1 MTDYDQMI
9 DRTGGEAL
17 IPEDVSRE
25 IVQGAIRQSAALT
38 LFRRVTMSQRQHRM
52 PVLSVLP
59 TAYWVDGDTGLK
71 KTSQQQ
77 WANKYL
83 TAEEL
88 AVIVPVPEAFLEDV
102 TYDLWAEVMPRITE
116 AIGAL
121 VDAAVFFGTSIPTSW
136 PDSIVDGAYNAGNNY
151 VRGSV
156 SGQNLDVDISE
167 TMALVE
173 GDGFDVTGFAAR
185 PRIRADL
192 RGLRDADGQPILGTD
207 SNQSTVYGEPLAYV
221 NNGSWE
227 ASEADLIAGDFSQG
241 IMGIRTDIQ
250 FKILT
255 EAALFDDSGNLVIN
269 LPQQDSVA
277 LRARFR
283 CGYQV
288 PNPINVEQPT
298 EANRYPF
305 AVLNPSTYGS

>member
-9 DRTGGEAL
+9 DRTGAEAL

-25 IVQGAIRQSAALT
+25 IIQGAIRESASLT
-38 LFRRVTMSQRQHRM
+38 LFRRVNMSRKQQRM
-52 PVLSVLP
+52 PVLSALP
-59 TAYWVDGDTGLK
+59 TAYWVSGDTGLK
-71 KTSQQQ
+71 KTSEQA

-88 AVIVPVPEAFLEDV
+88 AVIVPVPEAVLDDV
-102 TYDLWAEVMPRITE
+102 DYDIWGEVRPRLSE

-121 VDAAVFFGTSIPTSW
+121 VDAAVLFGTSKPASW
-136 PDSIVDGAYNAGNNY
+136 PTCVVDGAYNAGNSY
-151 VRGSV
+151 LRGSV
-156 SGQNLDVDISE
+156 SGQLIDVDISE

-173 GDGFDVTGFAAR
+173 DSGFDVTGFAAR
-185 PRIRADL
+185 KRIKADL
-192 RGLRDADGQPILGTD
+192 RGLRDDNGQPILGTD
-207 SNQSTVYGEPLAYV
+207 SNQSTIYGETVSYV
-221 NNGSWE
+221 ANGSWD
-227 ASEADLIAGDFSQG
+227 ADEADLIAGDFTQG
-241 IMGIRTDIQ
+241 IMGIRSDIT

-255 EAALFDDSGNLVIN
+255 EAALFDNSGNLVIN

-277 LRARFR
+277 LRATFR
-283 CGYQV
+283 CAYQV
-288 PNPINVEQPT
+288 PNPINVEKPT